1 MECRLLSQ
9 STYAEAKSMLREN
22 VTEFSRQESFI
33 NGLFTTFQE
42 TSKKK
47 IQVQH
52 CLG

>member
-1 MECRLLSQ
+1 
-9 STYAEAKSMLREN
+9 MLREN

-42 TSKKK
+42 KKKKK